1 MSYSIINTMRYTTT
15 KSLMSVY
22 AAAFSS
28 HSSAFVPSYY
38 HAAHA
43 RSTLLIPHTQTHIMK
58 LPTQHQQSRLF
69 FSQRDDDD
77 WSTFKKA
84 GSNLIKKGANKIKSI
99 IPFGKSEEEKL
110 AAIRKKERKEQITGP
125 LNEMLKGAPLPIRL
139 MGKIVSPLLAK
150 AAEEIAEQTA
160 DMQEMWE
167 DARMRLINSSEVAD
181 ICGEQLQISQP
192 FSQSQSTTVINGQR
206 SARVQ
211 SSFQVVGTRASG
223 VATLES
229 VNGEIRTL
237 NVNVNGR
244 IINVGSIGSG
254 GRSIYGNKSSSTT
267 KRGDDD
273 NIIEAEIIEKK

>member
-1 MSYSIINTMRYTTT
+1 MRYTTT
-15 KSLMSVY
+15 KSLSLC
-22 AAAFSS
+22 AAALSS
-28 HSSAFVPSYY
+28 HSSAFVPSHY
-38 HAAHA
+38 HAARNA
-43 RSTLLIPHTQTHIMK
+43 RTTLPIPHSHTHIK
-58 LPTQHQQSRLF
+58 LQHQQSRLF
-69 FSQRDDDD
+69 FSKRDDDD

-84 GSNLIKKGANKIKSI
+84 GSNLLKKGTNKIKSI
-99 IPFGKSEEEKL
+99 IPFGKSKEEKL

-160 DMQEMWE
+160 DMQEIWE

-181 ICGEQLQISQP
+181 ACGDKLQISQP
-192 FSQSQSTTVINGQR
+192 FSQGQSTTVINGQR

-237 NVNVNGR
+237 SLNVNGR
-244 IINVGSIGSG
+244 IINVGSIGAG
-254 GRSIYGNKSSSTT
+254 GAATRAT
-267 KRGDDD
+267 RD
-273 NIIEAEIIEKK
+273 NIVEAEIIEKK

>member
-1 MSYSIINTMRYTTT
+1 MRYTTT
-15 KSLMSVY
+15 KSLSIC

-28 HSSAFVPSYY
+28 YSSAFVPSY
-38 HAAHA
+38 HHILHD
-43 RSTLLIPHTQTHIMK
+43 RSTLQTLHTHIVK
-58 LPTQHQQSRLF
+58 STQYQQSRLF

-84 GSNLIKKGANKIKSI
+84 GSNLLKKGANKIKSI
-99 IPFGKSEEEKL
+99 IPFGKSEEEKQ

-125 LNEMLKGAPLPIRL
+125 LNEMLKDAPLPIRM
-139 MGKIVSPLLAK
+139 MGKMVSPLLAK

-181 ICGEQLQISQP
+181 ACGDQLQISQP

-244 IINVGSIGSG
+244 IINVGSIAG
-254 GRSIYGNKSSSTT
+254 GGWSIYGSKSSSTT

>member
-1 MSYSIINTMRYTTT
+1 MRYTTT
-15 KSLMSVY
+15 KSLLSVY

-38 HAAHA
+38 HA
-43 RSTLLIPHTQTHIMK
+43 RSTLSIPHSHTHNTK

-84 GSNLIKKGANKIKSI
+84 GSNLLKKGSNKIKSI

-125 LNEMLKGAPLPIRL
+125 LNEMLKDAPLPIRM

-167 DARMRLINSSEVAD
+167 DARMRLINSSQVAD
-181 ICGEQLQISQP
+181 ICGDQLQISQP

-244 IINVGSIGSG
+244 VINVGAISAGA
-254 GRSIYGNKSSSTT
+254 GRIYGSKSSSTT
-267 KRGDDD
+267 KRGDND

>member
-1 MSYSIINTMRYTTT
+1 MRYTTT
-15 KSLMSVY
+15 KSLLSVY

-28 HSSAFVPSYY
+28 HSSAFVPSHY
-38 HAAHA
+38 HAARNA
-43 RSTLLIPHTQTHIMK
+43 RTTLPIPHSHTHNTK
-58 LPTQHQQSRLF
+58 LPIQHQQSRLF
-69 FSQRDDDD
+69 FSKRDDDD

-84 GSNLIKKGANKIKSI
+84 GSNLLKKGANKMKSI
-99 IPFGKSEEEKL
+99 IPFGKSKEKQ

-139 MGKIVSPLLAK
+139 MGKMVSPLLAK

-181 ICGEQLQISQP
+181 ICGDQLQISQP

-211 SSFQVVGTRASG
+211 SSFQVVGPKASG

-237 NVNVNGR
+237 NVNVSGR
-244 IINVGSIGSG
+244 IINVGSIGAGG
-254 GRSIYGNKSSSTT
+254 GRSIYGSKSSSTS
-267 KRGDDD
+267 KRVDDD